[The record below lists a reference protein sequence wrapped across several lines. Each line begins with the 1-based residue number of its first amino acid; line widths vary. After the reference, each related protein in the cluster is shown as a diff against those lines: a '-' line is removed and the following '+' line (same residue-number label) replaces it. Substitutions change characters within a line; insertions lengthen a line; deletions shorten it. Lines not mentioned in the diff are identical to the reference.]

1 MRWGEPCEGWCKLNT
16 NGTFLGNPGK
26 VGRGNWIKGSIH
38 SKGMTTSVMAEFW
51 ALRDGLLLAS
61 QMGITLLEVE
71 LDAKVVVDLVLSKSI
86 SNRAYSSLLNDCR
99 YLLSKFQQVQVNHVF
114 REANRCAHGLAKRGR
129 TQLVDFVVLNEP
141 LLLNFIFCYF
151 GC

>member
-1 MRWGEPCEGWCKLNT
+1 
-16 NGTFLGNPGK
+16 
-26 VGRGNWIKGSIH
+26 
-38 SKGMTTSVMAEFW
+38 MTTSVMAEFW
-51 ALRDGLLLAS
+51 ALRDGLLSAS

-71 LDAKVVVDLVLSKSI
+71 LDAEVVVDLVLSNSI

-99 YLLSKFQQVQVNHVF
+99 YLLSKFQQVQVKHVF

-141 LLLNFIFCYF
+141 PSLELYLLLFRMLMVCTH
-151 GC
+151 

>member
-1 MRWGEPCEGWCKLNT
+1 
-16 NGTFLGNPGK
+16 
-26 VGRGNWIKGSIH
+26 
-38 SKGMTTSVMAEFW
+38 MTTSVMAEFW

-61 QMGITLLEVE
+61 PMGITLLEVE
-71 LDAKVVVDLVLSKSI
+71 LDAKVVVDLVLSNSI

-99 YLLSKFQQVQVNHVF
+99 YLPSKFQQVQVNHVF